1 MPERRPERSAASSTQ
16 PVDPDRMLLDPLLP
30 EPDPLL
36 LTTLELKLADRSA
49 FSVQAAQTAAGGG
62 SRVARD
68 GQRQRLTSA

>member
-1 MPERRPERSAASSTQ
+1 MTTFSTGSDDGAGVRADALGVLGAAT
-16 PVDPDRMLLDPLLP
+16 
-30 EPDPLL
+30 E

-49 FSVQAAQTAAGGG
+49 FSVEAAQTAAGGG

>member
-1 MPERRPERSAASSTQ
+1 MTTFSTRSDGGAGVRADALGALGAAT
-16 PVDPDRMLLDPLLP
+16 
-30 EPDPLL
+30 E

-49 FSVQAAQTAAGGG
+49 FSVEAAQTAAGGG